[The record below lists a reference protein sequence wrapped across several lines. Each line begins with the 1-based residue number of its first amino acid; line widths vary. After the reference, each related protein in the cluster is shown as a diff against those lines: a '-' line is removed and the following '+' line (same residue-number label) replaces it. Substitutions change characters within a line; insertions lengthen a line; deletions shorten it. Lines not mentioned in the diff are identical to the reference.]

1 MNVKHRRPAVT
12 AAVLAGFGLLAA
24 ACGGGKEPV
33 APATPV
39 AEGPTA
45 TATVM
50 RRREPTPTPTVD
62 PAANP
67 LFPIELD
74 ALPGI
79 AVPIGARAVEV
90 IEATEDADARVDFE
104 LPPDTTVEE
113 MTAWF
118 REQMPEHGWE
128 ESEER
133 DGALVFLHDD
143 EISAR
148 YASEGLKRTATVL
161 FDTLSDDADFSV
173 LAEAAKP

>member
-1 MNVKHRRPAVT
+1 MNATDRRP
-12 AAVLAGFGLLAA
+12 VLAAFLAGIGLMTS
-24 ACGGGKEPV
+24 ACRGGQVEPT
-33 APATPV
+33 AMPTSV

-45 TATVM
+45 TATVV
-50 RRREPTPTPTVD
+50 RRRLPTPTPTVD

-79 AVPIGARAVEV
+79 VVPIGARVVET
-90 IEATEDADARVDFE
+90 IEATDDADARIDFA
-104 LPPDTTVEE
+104 LPPDTTIDD

-118 REQMPEHGWE
+118 REQMPEQGWE

-143 EISAR
+143 QISER
-148 YASEGLKRTATVL
+148 YASEGLKRTALIL
-161 FDTLSDDADFSV
+161 FDTLSDDVDFSV